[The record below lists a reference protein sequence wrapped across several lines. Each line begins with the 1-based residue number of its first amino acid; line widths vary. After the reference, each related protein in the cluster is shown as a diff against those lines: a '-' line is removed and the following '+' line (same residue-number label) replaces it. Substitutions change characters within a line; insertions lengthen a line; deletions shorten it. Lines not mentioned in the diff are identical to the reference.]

1 MSTEPLQDEKHSELL
16 KHIDRL
22 EQLGQKWIGSLGR
35 TQSGNATIEVH
46 AGSIGVWIA
55 VTCCITM
62 FVVGMAMAVLGGLAY
77 TSTQQRLDRMQDYLN
92 AIYMQAPQLKPKEQ
106 DSGNQKH

>member
-1 MSTEPLQDEKHSELL
+1 MSMEPLQDEKQAELL

-22 EQLGQKWIGSLGR
+22 ESLGQEWLGSFGR
-35 TQSGNATIEVH
+35 TQSGNAIIQVH

-55 VTCCITM
+55 MTCCITM
-62 FVVGMAMAVLGGLAY
+62 FVIGIAMAVLGGLAY

-92 AIYMQAPQLKPKEQ
+92 AIYMQAPQLKPKETT
-106 DSGNQKH
+106 K